1 MLKIDNHN
9 FNNSHNHDEILPN
22 SCDTNFS
29 SSKSNGEL
37 VINLLSDDIYNELEE
52 NNSIDEEENEE
63 NEEDENEKKKE
74 EEEKKKK
81 ELLIINNI
89 KTVFLDSKI
98 SGEEQNEEKE
108 KEKEITLTSD
118 STNSV
123 SSATFDD
130 ELNFYRNGNDIRQSN
145 ISKLISMQVWN
156 PNMKPKQHNNIIIFD
171 WMKIFR
177 K

>member
-1 MLKIDNHN
+1 M
-9 FNNSHNHDEILPN
+9 
-22 SCDTNFS
+22 
-29 SSKSNGEL
+29 
-37 VINLLSDDIYNELEE
+37 
-52 NNSIDEEENEE
+52 
-63 NEEDENEKKKE
+63 
-74 EEEKKKK
+74 
-81 ELLIINNI
+81 IINNI
-89 KTVFLDSKI
+89 KTVFVDSKI
-98 SGEEQNEEKE
+98 SGKEQNEEKE
-108 KEKEITLTSD
+108 KEITLTTD

-123 SSATFDD
+123 SSATFDN